1 MAKSIGFVGLGNM
14 GKPMAI
20 NLARAGFPLTVY
32 DVRAEPLAE
41 LAALGAHVARSTREV
56 GERCEIIET
65 VVVDDTQV
73 EAVMLGTGEGD
84 GVLAGAGEG
93 AILVI
98 HSTVSPLTCHKIAAA
113 AEKKAVQV
121 LDAAVS
127 GAEERSAAG
136 TLSLMVGGDTNAVEA
151 CQPVFEVLGERTYH
165 VGALG
170 QGLAA
175 KLCNNLMLLANMQTL
190 EEALRLAGAAGIAE
204 ETMVEI
210 ASTSTGDSWAVRNV
224 FAMREMMERHP
235 QGVAGAR
242 QIGVKDLSLAASM
255 ARELELDAPI
265 AEFFAGRPWS

>member
-1 MAKSIGFVGLGNM
+1 MTKRIGFIGLGNM

-56 GERCEIIET
+56 GECCDIIET
-65 VVVDDTQV
+65 VVVDDAQV

-98 HSTVSPLTCHKIAAA
+98 HSTVSPLTCHKIADAA
-113 AEKKAVQV
+113 SEKAVQV

-127 GAEERSAAG
+127 GAEPRSIAG
-136 TLSLMVGGDTNAVEA
+136 TLSLMVGGDAKAVEA
-151 CQPVFEVLGERTYH
+151 CQPVFDVIGEKTYH

-175 KLCNNLMLLANMQTL
+175 KLCNNLMLLATMQTL
-190 EEALRLAGAAGIAE
+190 EEALRLAEAAGIAE

-210 ASTSTGDSWAVRNV
+210 ASASTGDSWAVRNI
-224 FAMREMMERHP
+224 FTMREMMKKHP
-235 QGVAGAR
+235 QGAVGAR
-242 QIGVKDLSLAASM
+242 QIGVKDLSLAAKM

-265 AEFFAGRPWS
+265 AEFFAGRPWT

>member
-32 DVRAEPLAE
+32 DVRAETLAE